1 VCDAPL
7 INEGTQLYCPNDSC
21 PKRAYYRLT
30 KWIKKLNV
38 KHFSKKLLLRPLFDS
53 GKIKTISD
61 LYHLKVSDLTK
72 LDGVKETSAKK
83 ALNNLNAI
91 KAVLLAKFI
100 GGFALENIGE
110 DMVQKVVDAGFDTLG
125 ALRNASAFQISQVE
139 GFADI
144 SARQLTEGIA
154 KLYPQMKAVL
164 DTNKIIIE
172 VKKEMGEKLKDKTFC
187 FTGKLETMKRA
198 EAEQLVEDN
207 GGQSHSGV
215 SKNLTY
221 LVTNSTEPTAKYN
234 KAQEQD
240 TKIITEEEFLKM
252 IE

>member
-1 VCDAPL
+1 
-7 INEGTQLYCPNDSC
+7 
-21 PKRAYYRLT
+21 
-30 KWIKKLNV
+30 
-38 KHFSKKLLLRPLFDS
+38 
-53 GKIKTISD
+53 
-61 LYHLKVSDLTK
+61 
-72 LDGVKETSAKK
+72 
-83 ALNNLNAI
+83 
-91 KAVLLAKFI
+91 
-100 GGFALENIGE
+100 GGFAIENIGE
-110 DMVQKVVDAGFDTLG
+110 DMVQKVVDAGFDTLEKIK
-125 ALRNASAFQISQVE
+125 NASSFKISQVE

-144 SARQLTEGIA
+144 SAHQLTEGVSR
-154 KLYPQMKAVL
+154 LYPQIKAVL

-172 VKKEMGEKLKDKTFC
+172 VKKEMGEKLKDMTFC

-198 EAEQLVEDN
+198 EAEQMVKDN
-207 GGQSHSGV
+207 GGQSRSGV